1 MISTCEAK
9 VPSWPNHPLTTS
21 VTVELQKGQKK
32 FNDLEKRVTEFAA
45 TCPSRSATKSKSP
58 FKCIL
63 PTLSQQIDVYGDH

>member
-9 VPSWPNHPLTTS
+9 IPSWPNHPLTTS

-45 TCPSRSATKSKSP
+45 TCPSVTFSLLWAGYWIGSYLTIYSS
-58 FKCIL
+58 
-63 PTLSQQIDVYGDH
+63 Y